1 MEMYFI
7 ICLLLNNFST
17 TFLELQ
23 SCGRLLLF
31 RFKFL
36 FIIILS
42 ISWPNLEKL
51 FSALLRFVGRLRLNR
66 DPTNIYPDH
75 HQRGRPVPDSRECRP
90 PALVAWSDLTSR
102 LTGPICRS
110 DTRNGRKVCN
120 ENKNNKNIVRGTVR
134 GTVQR
139 NKFLLCC
146 LK

>member
-1 MEMYFI
+1 MYLI

-17 TFLELQ
+17 TFLEFQ

-51 FSALLRFVGRLRLNR
+51 FPALLRFVGRLRLNR
-66 DPTNIYPDH
+66 DPSNIYPDH

-90 PALVAWSDLTSR
+90 PALVAWSDLISR
-102 LTGPICRS
+102 LTGPICRF

-120 ENKNNKNIVRGTVR
+120 ENKIIKYCHRKSE
-134 GTVQR
+134 R
-139 NKFLLCC
+139 NEINFFSAI
-146 LK
+146 